1 MTVYTSLNLG
11 PQIVGMENGDDPF
24 ILQAPEFYALQAY
37 VEAGQ
42 RLPTNGNEMELLI
55 GIPVKETGEFK
66 DILEA
71 YANIVTHC
79 KNFWNLTFPESV
91 KLAGDIVFYAKRAD
105 IYYTELL
112 DIAIEYNDASS
123 QDEEAEL
130 ERDFRILVKRLRSDA
145 QKFAANAEE
154 VSKRFQVFLEQTEGD
169 ERAITPLHTKYRKR
183 FDAET
188 GSLAE
193 TRKEIEALEK
203 EMKEATRN
211 YEKAHY
217 KAYKEPLYYGWVGF
231 IGAAVAVGMMIT
243 QGNAADR
250 WKAKMNELQK
260 KIDEAKGKEK
270 QAERFIEYLELAN
283 DDLGGIKD
291 KIHEALPVI
300 SKLRG
305 NWLAIE
311 QELGAIV
318 QAIDSNFEDLMVRL
332 VKTGVKEMIKRW
344 NDVAK
349 KADIYRVVAFIRIVP
364 ETEIDFMMAHLRAV
378 A

>member
-1 MTVYTSLNLG
+1 MAVYTPLNLG
-11 PQIVGMENGDDPF
+11 PQIVGMENHDDPF
-24 ILQAPEFYALQAY
+24 VLQAPEFYALQAY

-42 RLPTNGNEMELLI
+42 RLPTNGDEMERLI

-66 DILEA
+66 DILDA
-71 YANIVTHC
+71 YAKIVTHC
-79 KNFWNLTFPESV
+79 KNFRYSTFPESV
-91 KLAGDIVFYAKRAD
+91 KLAGDIVFYAKRAG

-130 ERDFRILVKRLRSDA
+130 ERDFRTLVKRLMGDA
-145 QKFAANAEE
+145 QKFAANAEA
-154 VSKRFQVFLEQTEGD
+154 VSKRFQAFLEETESD
-169 ERAITPLHTKYRKR
+169 ERAITPLHTKYRAR

-193 TRKEIEALEK
+193 TRKEIEALEE

-211 YEKAHY
+211 YEKAYY
-217 KAYKEPLYYGWVGF
+217 KAYKEPLYYGWVGL
-231 IGAAVAVGMMIT
+231 IGASVAIAMMIT
-243 QGNAADR
+243 QGNTADR

-300 SKLRG
+300 GKLRG
-305 NWLAIE
+305 NWLAIA

-318 QAIDSNFEDLMVRL
+318 EAIDSNFEDLMVRL
-332 VKTGVKEMIKRW
+332 VRTGVKEMIKRW
-344 NDVAK
+344 DDLAK
-349 KADIYRVVAFIRIVP
+349 KADIYRVVAFIINVP
-364 ETEIDFMMAHLRAV
+364 ETEIDFMMAHMRAV

>member
-1 MTVYTSLNLG
+1 MAVYTPLNLG
-11 PQIVGMENGDDPF
+11 PQIVGMENDDDPF
-24 ILQAPEFYALQAY
+24 ILQAPELYALQAY
-37 VEAGQ
+37 VGAGQ
-42 RLPTNGNEMELLI
+42 RLPTNGDEMELLI

-71 YANIVTHC
+71 YAKIVTHC

-91 KLAGDIVFYAKRAD
+91 KLAGDIVSYAKKAD
-105 IYYTELL
+105 TYYTELL
-112 DIAIEYNDASS
+112 TIAVEYNDASS

-130 ERDFRILVKRLRSDA
+130 ERDFRILVERLRREA

-154 VSKRFQVFLEQTEGD
+154 VSERFRVFLEETEGD
-169 ERAITPLHTKYRKR
+169 ERTITPLHTKYKAR

-211 YEKAHY
+211 YEKANY
-217 KAYKEPLYYGWVGF
+217 KAYKEPLYYGWVGL
-231 IGAAVAVGMMIT
+231 IGASVALAMMIT
-243 QGNAADR
+243 QGNAADQ

-283 DDLGGIKD
+283 DDLGGIKN

-300 SKLRG
+300 AKLRG
-305 NWLAIE
+305 SWLAIE
-311 QELGAIV
+311 QELDAIV

-332 VKTGVKEMIKRW
+332 VRTGVKEMIKRW